1 MDWNGDKVFMYVCI
15 HVCKHRNANT
25 QTVSTKKELVYSR
38 RTTRPRFALSMVTV
52 MVVTLLARLEILQP
66 RETFGAAWCVLL
78 GSLVYYSTLLLWR
91 QTRVVFLDLAC
102 INQTDSRWRWVSV
115 FQFPFRRNLK
125 PETLKRS
132 NLNPKTLKP

>member
-1 MDWNGDKVFMYVCI
+1 MDWNGVKVFMYVCI
-15 HVCKHRNANT
+15 HVCIHRNANT
-25 QTVSTKKELVYSR
+25 QTVSTKKELAYSR

-52 MVVTLLARLEILQP
+52 MVATLLARLEILQP
-66 RETFGAAWCVLL
+66 RGTFGAAWCVLL

-102 INQTDSRWRWVSV
+102 INQTDSRWRSVSD

-132 NLNPKTLKP
+132 KP